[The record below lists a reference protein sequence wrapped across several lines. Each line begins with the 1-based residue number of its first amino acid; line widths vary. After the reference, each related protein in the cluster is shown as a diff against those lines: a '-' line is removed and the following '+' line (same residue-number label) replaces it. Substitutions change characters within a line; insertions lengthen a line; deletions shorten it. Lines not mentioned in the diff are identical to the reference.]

1 MKLIIKKKKKKN
13 SKITPET
20 KETNFQIDIK
30 HLSLI
35 PHSRVVFS
43 PLFNFPV
50 NVVDH
55 RSNTLAFLALLIK
68 GRGFNIGWT

>member
-1 MKLIIKKKKKKN
+1 MNLIIKKKKKN
-13 SKITPET
+13 SKTIIPET

-30 HLSLI
+30 HLFLI
-35 PHSRVVFS
+35 AHSRVFS

-68 GRGFNIGWT
+68 GCGFNIGWT